1 MTDLPVRGE
10 DRLQVGTV
18 MPCRDGIV
26 QCHATP
32 SRAWAGQGELTR
44 HWNRKISSH
53 FFFLLFFCGSL
64 CSFGAMRSTALAIPL
79 KKILVIHNYNP
90 DYPAIAQEDEGLREV
105 LLHDT
110 RYRIIMSFEYLNVP
124 YFDDA
129 RDYIQDTAR
138 YLGMKYSIWKPDI
151 VLIADA
157 AVLPLYKKYL
167 QNTFEKV
174 PVILSQQN
182 TRSGTTNLPN
192 ERIATWG
199 LFDPDYDANLQLMM
213 RMFPKVGKFYIV
225 LGTSQVEQYIREC
238 LTRLVRPYQ
247 PRVTF
252 EFVSPESR
260 EAVLQQIAGLAG
272 DTAIFYVRFGRDRQG
287 ESHVPARVLDDICRV
302 ASVPV
307 FVAVGHLLGTG
318 AIGGYVL
325 DLRAVGRMAGMQV
338 LALLD
343 GKDLSQEELQAL
355 RFKGYA
361 FDWRA
366 LARWDI
372 AEDRLP
378 QGSRI
383 EFREYGIWELYGGYV
398 LTGLVLIAGELFLV
412 VGLIV
417 NRMRRRKAEAAI
429 VRLNASLERKVKERT
444 HDLWEAN
451 TKLHETAK
459 QLAVMNAQLDRMSR
473 TDGLTGLYNR
483 RHMDERL
490 AHEQER
496 YKRTGVP
503 FSVLLVDID
512 LFKRVNDT
520 YGHDVGDTLLRHIAV
535 SLTSGIRKMD
545 TVSRWG
551 GEEFL
556 LLLPAT
562 DRNKAMRLAQRI
574 RGDVSGSP
582 YRFGDK
588 TLRVTITIGLSTITP
603 DESLEALLKRADDA
617 LYAGKEAGRD
627 RVVAA

>member
-1 MTDLPVRGE
+1 M
-10 DRLQVGTV
+10 
-18 MPCRDGIV
+18 
-26 QCHATP
+26 
-32 SRAWAGQGELTR
+32 
-44 HWNRKISSH
+44 
-53 FFFLLFFCGSL
+53 
-64 CSFGAMRSTALAIPL
+64 
-79 KKILVIHNYNP
+79 
-90 DYPAIAQEDEGLREV
+90 
-105 LLHDT
+105 
-110 RYRIIMSFEYLNVP
+110 
-124 YFDDA
+124 
-129 RDYIQDTAR
+129 
-138 YLGMKYSIWKPDI
+138 
-151 VLIADA
+151 
-157 AVLPLYKKYL
+157 
-167 QNTFEKV
+167 
-174 PVILSQQN
+174 
-182 TRSGTTNLPN
+182 
-192 ERIATWG
+192 
-199 LFDPDYDANLQLMM
+199 
-213 RMFPKVGKFYIV
+213 
-225 LGTSQVEQYIREC
+225 
-238 LTRLVRPYQ
+238 
-247 PRVTF
+247 
-252 EFVSPESR
+252 
-260 EAVLQQIAGLAG
+260 
-272 DTAIFYVRFGRDRQG
+272 
-287 ESHVPARVLDDICRV
+287 PARVLDDICRV